1 MRVLIIGG
9 SGKVASL
16 VLPTLIQHHS
26 VRVFDLRPP
35 ADATIEHITGDIA
48 DPEAMSRAV
57 EGMDALLYM
66 AMGTVQWRSDA
77 GLNSAFD
84 VNVKGVYLAL
94 RAAHQAGITHAVY
107 TSSMSVYDGNLMA
120 RYFPDEE
127 LPPDARGLYGFTKRL
142 GEEVCRNAAREW
154 GMTVNVL
161 RLCMPVS
168 EERWLEETRA
178 GQTTIATTG
187 GDLAR
192 ALLAALAYRGGGF
205 QAFMISGDYEQKLMN
220 MSKAKRLLDWEP
232 LARPRI
238 QSD

>member
-16 VLPTLIQHHS
+16 VIPTLSKHHS

-35 ADATIEHITGDIA
+35 ADTSIEHIIGDIT
-48 DPEAMSRAV
+48 DPEAMARAV
-57 EGMDALLYM
+57 EGIDVLLYM
-66 AMGTVQWRSDA
+66 AMGSIQWRSDE

-84 VNVKGVYLAL
+84 VNIKGVYLAL
-94 RAAHQAGITHAVY
+94 RAAHRAGITHAVY

-127 LPPDARGLYGFTKRL
+127 IPPDARGLYGFTKRL

-161 RLCMPVS
+161 RLCLPIS
-168 EERWLEETRA
+168 EERWLAETRA

-187 GDLAR
+187 EDLAR
-192 ALLAALAYRGGGF
+192 AILAALDYRGGGF